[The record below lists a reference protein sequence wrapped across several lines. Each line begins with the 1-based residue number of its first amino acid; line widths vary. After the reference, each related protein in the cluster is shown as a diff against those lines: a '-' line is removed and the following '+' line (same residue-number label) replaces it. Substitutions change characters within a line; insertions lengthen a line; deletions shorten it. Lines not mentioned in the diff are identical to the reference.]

1 MASLSLL
8 TKTALPIAVYYL
20 STELDKINGAGIW
33 LMISLRVM
41 YGLVIFIRLYVII
54 QTRLE
59 IFKLDDTD
67 LPLVRIDK
75 EKPKKK
81 KKKKATNGETA
92 VKVVTVSDPIVE
104 FEEIKVKEYD
114 FREFAKLARNFF
126 MEVTLS
132 IAVQHFI
139 SKSIQSERMLY
150 LYGIFVGPIN
160 MLENE
165 LIRLYFLKS
174 TNPLTISR
182 PFQTDV
188 EKMSKLTT
196 WSITEQVTKN
206 LNEETSPVIEIKGR
220 FEDRMKNA
228 RKLHK

>member
-20 STELDKINGAGIW
+20 STELDKINGVGIW

-54 QTRLE
+54 QTRIE

-81 KKKKATNGETA
+81 KKKKVTNGETS
-92 VKVVTVSDPIVE
+92 VKVITVSDPIVE

-126 MEVTLS
+126 MEVTIS

-174 TNPLTISR
+174 TNPLLISR

-196 WSITEQVTKN
+196 WSITEQTAKI
-206 LNEETSPVIEIKGR
+206 LNEDTSPVIEMKGR

>member
-59 IFKLDDTD
+59 IYQLDDTD

-81 KKKKATNGETA
+81 KKKKVTNGETA
-92 VKVVTVSDPIVE
+92 VKVITVSDPIVE

-114 FREFAKLARNFF
+114 FREFAKLARNFV
-126 MEVTLS
+126 MEVTIS

-174 TNPLTISR
+174 TNPLLISR

-196 WSITEQVTKN
+196 WSMEQPAKI
-206 LNEETSPVIEIKGR
+206 LNEDTSPVIEMKGR

-228 RKLHK
+228 RKLHR

>member
-54 QTRLE
+54 QTRIE

-81 KKKKATNGETA
+81 KKKKVTNGETA
-92 VKVVTVSDPIVE
+92 VKVITVSDPIVE

-126 MEVTLS
+126 MEVTIS

-174 TNPLTISR
+174 TNPLLISR

-196 WSITEQVTKN
+196 WSITEQTAKI
-206 LNEETSPVIEIKGR
+206 LNEDTSPVIEMKGR

>member
-59 IFKLDDTD
+59 IYQLDDTD

-81 KKKKATNGETA
+81 KKKKVTNGETA

-126 MEVTLS
+126 MEVTIS

-174 TNPLTISR
+174 TNPLLISR

-196 WSITEQVTKN
+196 WSITEQTAKI
-206 LNEETSPVIEIKGR
+206 LNEDTSPVIEMKGR